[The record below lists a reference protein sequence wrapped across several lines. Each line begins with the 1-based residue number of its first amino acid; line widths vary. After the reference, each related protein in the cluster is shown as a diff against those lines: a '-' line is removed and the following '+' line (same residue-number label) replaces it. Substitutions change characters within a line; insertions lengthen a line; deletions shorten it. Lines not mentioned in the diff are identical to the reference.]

1 MKNLI
6 QKFTGIVCLI
16 LIQNYSWAQS
26 GLIEEGA
33 VESAQSRVFMF
44 IVLALF
50 CFGVLIWNLTRRNK
64 K

>member
-6 QKFTGIVCLI
+6 QKFTGIAFLT
-16 LIQNYSWAQS
+16 LNQNYSRAQS
-26 GLIEEGA
+26 GLVEEGA

-44 IVLALF
+44 IVLVLF